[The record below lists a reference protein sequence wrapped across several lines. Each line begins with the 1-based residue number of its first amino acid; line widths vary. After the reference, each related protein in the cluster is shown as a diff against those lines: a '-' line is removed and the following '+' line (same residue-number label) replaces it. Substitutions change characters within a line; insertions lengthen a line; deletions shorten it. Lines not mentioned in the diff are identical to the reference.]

1 MSDLDDYND
10 ELTDLLNQIR
20 DCLANEVSKLR
31 GAERMEKCSYLRNRV
46 QRAKNVLRSLTVE
59 SRGLP
64 PEQKMSWD
72 TKTRD
77 YEEQVR
83 QLQKDVEWAETS
95 AERDDLGQKPMEQ
108 MNAREMTQA
117 GIGIQGKSL
126 ASTARTKHVIEE
138 TINIGMEVNEAL
150 KRQTEEI
157 KKIDDGMDQVGS
169 NLKRAEKQLRVYMR
183 RLATDKIFMV
193 LIFLIVLG
201 ILGAILVNFLKPK
214 VEAAIRDVQTNGIKI
229 G

>member
-1 MSDLDDYND
+1 
-10 ELTDLLNQIR
+10 
-20 DCLANEVSKLR
+20 
-31 GAERMEKCSYLRNRV
+31 
-46 QRAKNVLRSLTVE
+46 
-59 SRGLP
+59 
-64 PEQKMSWD
+64 MSWD

-77 YEEQVR
+77 YEEQLR

-95 AERDDLGQKPMEQ
+95 AERDDLGQKPLDQ
-108 MNAREMTQA
+108 MNAREMTQT

-138 TINIGMEVNEAL
+138 TIHIGMDVNEAL

-157 KKIDDGMDQVGS
+157 KKIDDAMDQVGS
-169 NLKRAEKQLRVYMR
+169 NLKRAEKQLRVFMR
-183 RLATDKIFMV
+183 RLATDKIFMA

-214 VEAAIRDVQTNGIKI
+214 VEAAVTGIQQQTNGTLLNFNGI
-229 G
+229 